1 MLVKLGDDAVNYVVR
16 KFLPAI
22 LNTFLGAFR
31 TKTRLV
37 VLVVF
42 ALILSLFLV
51 SCSQINPRP
60 ELIAV
65 TQEPTATVQLPQP
78 TAENQPV
85 AELPQTIPT
94 VPPEPDSNSL
104 STEPEGNSP
113 DLSIAVEDIQLFPV
127 SKIISGDRVTFQIQ
141 PFVPK
146 GVTVENVSVEIF
158 VDGQL
163 VSSDTLEW
171 RNWEGNAQGVYEW
184 VWDTSGLAGMHEIH
198 VVLDSQDLIQEG
210 DQDPTN
216 NEVKTTVRV
225 AKFMERPLEE
235 RDATWISA
243 ETDCC
248 FVHAITRTAAYRD
261 FPELLLLVDSA
272 ISEAS
277 SRLNEFPEEKI
288 DIYFIERTIG
298 QGGYAGSDMVIVY
311 NDRPFIGGELYELLV
326 HEAVHVI
333 DRQFAPQRIKL
344 LSEGVAVWAAGGH
357 YQQQDLQQKAAT
369 LLAINK
375 FIPLA
380 ELADNF
386 YPAQH
391 EIGYLEAGALVDYL
405 VGIYGWP
412 EVRDF
417 YSNTSLSDSPTEAE
431 ALDINLQRYFNV
443 SLSELETAWLKEL
456 LTYSPTEDEI
466 AELQTILRYYE
477 TARAYQKLFDP
488 TAYFRTAWLPHPSE
502 VIEFGNAADFLRQPD
517 TETNFT
523 IELMLRSAYDAI
535 AEKDYNRADV
545 LLESIQRFLDQK
557 NGMADPL
564 VSNYQNIVHT
574 VVAFGYEPHRVTLVG
589 DMAEVLATTASGTR
603 LYDLELGMQRGDWV
617 LLSN

>member
-1 MLVKLGDDAVNYVVR
+1 MSRENFD
-16 KFLPAI
+16 LPAI
-22 LNTFLGAFR
+22 LNTFLGASR
-31 TKTRLV
+31 TKARLV
-37 VLVVF
+37 ELVVF
-42 ALILSLFLV
+42 ALTLLLFLI

-60 ELIAV
+60 ELIAA

-78 TAENQPV
+78 TVENQPA
-85 AELPQTIPT
+85 AEIPQTTTP
-94 VPPEPDSNSL
+94 VPPESGSDPL
-104 STEPEGNSP
+104 KTETEDKSD

-127 SKIISGDRVTFQIQ
+127 SKIISGDRVSFQVQ

-146 GVTVENVSVEIF
+146 GVTVENVPIEIY

-163 VSSDTLEW
+163 VSSDTLQW

-184 VWDTSGLAGMHEIH
+184 VWDTSGLAGTHEIH
-198 VVLDSQDLIQEG
+198 VFLDSQDLIQEG
-210 DQDPTN
+210 DEDPTN

-225 AKFMERPLEE
+225 GKFSERPLEE
-235 RDATWISA
+235 RDATWITA

-248 FVHAITRTAAYRD
+248 FVHALTRTAAYRD
-261 FPELLLLVDSA
+261 FPELLLMVDSA

-357 YQQQDLQQKAAT
+357 YEQQNLQQRAAA

-391 EIGYLEAGALVDYL
+391 EIGYLEAGALIDYL

-412 EVRDF
+412 EVREF
-417 YSNTSLSDSPTEAE
+417 YSNTSLSDGPTEAE
-431 ALDINLQRYFNV
+431 ALDANLQRYFNL
-443 SLSELETAWLKEL
+443 SLSELEAAWLKEL
-456 LTYSPTEDEI
+456 LTYSPSEEEI
-466 AELQTILRYYE
+466 AELQTTLRYYE
-477 TARAYQKLFDP
+477 TARTYQKLFDP

-523 IELMLRSAYDAI
+523 LELMLRSTYDAI
-535 AEKDYNRADV
+535 AEKDYIRANV
-545 LLESIQRFLDQK
+545 LLESIDRFLDQK
-557 NGMADPL
+557 NGVTDPL

-574 VVAFGYEPHRVTLVG
+574 VVAFGYEPHRVTLAG

-603 LYDLELGMQRGDWV
+603 LFDLDLGLQRGDWI